1 MNSLSK
7 TELKEFLDYKVD
19 EFNRPDFIELDPISI
34 PHQFSLKEDI
44 EIVAF
49 LTATISWGNRK
60 AILGAANQL
69 IKIMGES
76 PYDFIMNFD
85 DFKSTQISNFYYR
98 TFNGIDFSYFLQALR
113 NIYLNHGGL
122 EKVFTDLSYTYSI
135 QESISEFKI
144 IFFELPHPTRT
155 LKHVSDPSTGSA
167 AKRLNMML
175 RWLIREDNKGV
186 DFGLWKN
193 ISPSKLSI
201 PLDVHSGNTARKLGM
216 LARKQNDA
224 KAVVDLDSVLREL
237 DPIDPVK
244 YDFAL
249 FGLGVIEKF

>member
-44 EIVAF
+44 EIAAF

-60 AILGAANQL
+60 AILGAANQM
-69 IKIMGES
+69 IQIMGES
-76 PYDFIMNFD
+76 PYDFIMNCED
-85 DFKSTQISNFYYR
+85 YKSPQISNFYYR
-98 TFNGIDFSYFLQALR
+98 TFNGVDFCYFLESIR

-122 EKVFTDLSYTYSI
+122 ERIFNTLTSKYSV
-135 QESISEFKI
+135 QESITEFKN
-144 IFFELPHPTRT
+144 IFFELPHPHRT
-155 LKHVSDPSTGSA
+155 QKHVSDPRTGSA

-224 KAVVDLDSVLREL
+224 KAVVDLDSVLKEF